1 MALPEGLLM
10 AVKNYLDITW
20 EDVESDK
27 KIAGITERGVAYID
41 RIAGKPMDYMIEGSA
56 RALLFDYVRYVRSGA
71 LNIFMDNYCDELI
84 ALQMDEMEV
93 MADESQAT

>member
-1 MALPEGLLM
+1 MALPEGLLV

-41 RIAGKPMDYMIEGSA
+41 RIAGKAMDYTIEGSA

-71 LNIFMDNYCDELI
+71 LNIFMDNYCHELI

-93 MADESQAT
+93 PEDEIQVT